1 MQVLNIILRRLLLLV
16 PLLVGIVLFVF
27 IVMRFSP
34 VDPSVAVFADGPVD
48 AAQLAHFRAEHGLDQ
63 PLPVQFVHFV
73 AQLAQGN
80 MGRSLATGQKV
91 SDIIAT
97 AMPLTLQL
105 TALGVV
111 LAMVLA
117 LTLGVT
123 SAVYRGR
130 WPDQVIRVI
139 TLGGVAAPSFW
150 VALLLVQWLSIHL
163 GIFPAGRY
171 INPYDSVSGWLMSMT
186 LPSLSLALPVAA
198 QMTRIIRTSMV
209 EELDRDYVRTA
220 RGGGLHPFV
229 VVSRNVLRNALIN
242 PLNVLGLRIGYL
254 LGGAVVIETLFS
266 LPGMGMVMIEAVQ
279 NNEPAIVQG
288 VVITI
293 AVGFVCVNLIVDIL
307 SLLINPKLRGRGA

>member
-34 VDPSVAVFADGPVD
+34 VDPSVAVFAEGTVD
-48 AAQLAHFRAEHGLDQ
+48 ATQLAEFRHQHGLDR
-63 PLPVQFVHFV
+63 PLPVQFVSFLG
-73 AQLAQGN
+73 QLAQGN

-97 AMPLTLQL
+97 AMPLTIQL
-105 TALGVV
+105 TVLGV
-111 LAMVLA
+111 LIAMVLS

-123 SAVYRGR
+123 SAIYRDR
-130 WPDQVIRVI
+130 WPDQLIRVI

-150 VALLLVQWLSIHL
+150 VALLLVQWLAIGL
-163 GIFPAGRY
+163 GLFPAGRY
-171 INPYDSVSGWLMSMT
+171 INPNDSISGWLMTMT
-186 LPSLSLALPVAA
+186 LPALSLALPVAA

-220 RGGGLHPFV
+220 RGGGLHPLV
-229 VVSRNVLRNALIN
+229 VVARNVLRNALIN

-254 LGGAVVIETLFS
+254 LGGAVVIETIFN
-266 LPGMGMVMIEAVQ
+266 LPGMGMVMINAVQ

-293 AVGFVCVNLIVDIL
+293 AVGFIGVNLLVDIL